1 MIVFPKLRSKEHLL
15 NKTIHKSNKN
25 LYTCFP
31 TKFCFYTDFFFFF
44 KSIRWLQPNFSQ
56 SLYANSTKCTN
67 SNKYLHVRE
76 RLSSPKRFVEPLKIV
91 WSYHLFLFIP
101 KKNLQI
107 NNFCIALKVTF
118 TIDRKLQGF
127 GLNYI
132 LPKWK
137 LHDKTLI

>member
-25 LYTCFP
+25 LYTYFP
-31 TKFCFYTDFFFFF
+31 TKFCFYTDFFFLLNQLDDCNQT
-44 KSIRWLQPNFSQ
+44 SLNLYMLIPPNALIQ
-56 SLYANSTKCTN
+56 TN
-67 SNKYLHVRE
+67 TYMWE
-76 RLSSPKRFVEPLKIV
+76 RD
-91 WSYHLFLFIP
+91 YHLQKDSWNLWKLCGVTTYFYLY
-101 KKNLQI
+101 KKKLKI